1 MGNQRVAVQPDYEWP
16 SPYLYARISFVSKIF
31 VDSKKMS
38 IFAPMNEKD
47 LLYHG
52 SNVLVEK
59 PQIIVVY
66 FVVYAI

>member
-1 MGNQRVAVQPDYEWP
+1 
-16 SPYLYARISFVSKIF
+16 
-31 VDSKKMS
+31 
-38 IFAPMNEKD
+38 MNEKD

-52 SNVLVEK
+52 SNVQVEK